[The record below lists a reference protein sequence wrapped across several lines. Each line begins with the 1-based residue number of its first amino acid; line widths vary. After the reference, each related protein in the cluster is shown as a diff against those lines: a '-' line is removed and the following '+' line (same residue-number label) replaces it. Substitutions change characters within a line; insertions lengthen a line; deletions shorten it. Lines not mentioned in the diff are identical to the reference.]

1 MKKYQFYC
9 ILIALICNS
18 ILFVMSFVIVFG
30 HVVGLLHTNMNVDV
44 LAIFSACFLIIGR
57 ILAPITR
64 NCCED
69 AYEG

>member
-9 ILIALICNS
+9 VLISLICVCV
-18 ILFVMSFVIVFG
+18 LFLMCSTIVFG
-30 HVVGLLHTNMNVDV
+30 HVVGLLHTNMDVDV
-44 LAIFSACFLIIGR
+44 LAIFSVCFLIIGR
-57 ILAPITR
+57 ILAPLTR